1 MKRSEINRALR
12 GMEAMLEQ
20 HRFALPPFCH
30 YIRLSK
36 KPVIARQSAD
46 WSRQSVFK
54 IHNSCIFR
62 RFPAKRFGFIDTH
75 DVMREGRP
83 GRPSLI
89 TSCFIPARLPDP
101 PLSAWS
107 GRRRRSAPTPPMRT
121 APCCS
126 RTWRKTYSV
135 APPEEHWPR

>member
-46 WSRQSVFK
+46 WSRQSASK

-62 RFPAKRFGFIDTH
+62 RFSAKGLGLSTRLCIDTL
-75 DVMREGRP
+75 M
-83 GRPSLI
+83 
-89 TSCFIPARLPDP
+89 
-101 PLSAWS
+101 
-107 GRRRRSAPTPPMRT
+107 
-121 APCCS
+121 
-126 RTWRKTYSV
+126 
-135 APPEEHWPR
+135 

>member
-20 HRFALPPFCH
+20 RRFTLPPFRH

-46 WSRQSVFK
+46 WSRQSASK
-54 IHNSCIFR
+54 IHNSCIFADFQQKVWVYR
-62 RFPAKRFGFIDTH
+62 HA

-83 GRPSLI
+83 SGVLLSLHH
-89 TSCFIPARLPDP
+89 A
-101 PLSAWS
+101 LSQRVCQTHHYRH
-107 GRRRRSAPTPPMRT
+107 GQGGEGGLHRHHR
-121 APCCS
+121 
-126 RTWRKTYSV
+126 
-135 APPEEHWPR
+135 

>member
-20 HRFALPPFCH
+20 HRFTLPPFCH

-36 KPVIARQSAD
+36 KSVIARQSAD

-62 RFPAKRFGFIDTH
+62 RFSAKRFGFIDTL
-75 DVMREGRP
+75 M
-83 GRPSLI
+83 
-89 TSCFIPARLPDP
+89 
-101 PLSAWS
+101 
-107 GRRRRSAPTPPMRT
+107 
-121 APCCS
+121 
-126 RTWRKTYSV
+126 
-135 APPEEHWPR
+135 